1 MKISLD
7 IIHWRIEITPRQQM
21 HTSNHRISYC
31 AHPEMK
37 KHQGNYIRLKSDN
50 RRHAVCYTAKS
61 EPYNRWNVYTYYIY
75 NLLDARHS
83 LFTCHQFNICAVPR
97 SAIDPI
103 RP

>member
-1 MKISLD
+1 MKKPSRKLYTA
-7 IIHWRIEITPRQQM
+7 EVRQQ
-21 HTSNHRISYC
+21 
-31 AHPEMK
+31 
-37 KHQGNYIRLKSDN
+37 
-50 RRHAVCYTAKS
+50 RHAVCYTAKS

-103 RP
+103 QPLDRRLQCMFQTILLHYTWYLFYIVSFLVCIR